1 MKIRKMLG
9 ILLTA
14 LLVMTAG
21 LAMAGQGDTA
31 ILNLEEDDYTGEYV
45 QNVLQEGN
53 KIYVFVE
60 GSTTKLQV
68 YDPAAGSLEVWDMQE
83 MSDRM
88 QGLRDEET
96 EEPADSEEPREN
108 WQESVQTWF
117 GKDGEVYAVVLRSL
131 YQGQSNRTD
140 GGHVRKLVLSDGKA
154 DLEAQ
159 DSFTLDWSGMTETAG
174 SWESARYINAS
185 AVQGDYLI
193 LTVYDNNGNQSLVV
207 YSLATGEMTEHMI
220 QDLNDFTLTEDGR
233 ILICQY
239 RWGDVSEQVISAFD
253 PETGSTQELIRF
265 GMDEGSVNGICVRAE
280 TNTLYYTRNGEIF
293 AAPDLDLSRA
303 QAVNDAPV
311 SGQTFAGMIAD
322 GRILIWNYR
331 SVLLRNTDPA
341 LRSAITLR
349 VKPFSWSSST
359 ENAVFNFMNEHS
371 DISVVR
377 EDYGD
382 ENTLLQSMMNRDG
395 NVDVYL
401 IDLDSSAFG
410 AILERGFA
418 ADLSENAVLTEAVE
432 KMYPFVKESLSRD
445 GKLAAVPLE
454 IMGSAIGYNPEVLEK
469 MGMTEEDLP
478 KTWNQF
484 LDFLKELPD
493 RLAGTDFRAFDL
505 YTYREDTVLS
515 VLRMILNQFSMT
527 REGESMNTDE
537 MRNLLEKIQ
546 GIDFD
551 ALQILTDEE
560 MNSLEE
566 AGAYEAM
573 GGMKQAL
580 LTTYSNTALSTYDNS
595 RPLILALRE
604 GEEPL
609 LPVSLVVAFINPY
622 SGHMQEAMLFLESLL
637 DQQEV
642 RTRYS
647 LNPDL
652 NEPLR
657 FPNHEEQRAQNEKW
671 LKIARQHVQDAE
683 DDETRDNWTEVV
695 EYYEKSLAEYDETNW
710 MISPDSLAAY
720 RARAQYVRPLTWN
733 FFSQIYAVDEAGQF
747 WDLQASFA
755 KGTTTAR
762 ELLTFIDKKVQM
774 MRLEGY

>member
-1 MKIRKMLG
+1 MKIRKWPGML
-9 ILLTA
+9 LAA
-14 LLVMTAG
+14 LLALTAG
-21 LAMAGQGDTA
+21 LAMAGQGDIA
-31 ILNLEEDDYTGEYV
+31 VLNLETDNYSGEYV

-53 KIYVFVE
+53 RIYVFAE
-60 GSTTKLQV
+60 GSSMSLYI
-68 YDPAAGSLEVWDMQE
+68 YDPAAGSTEVRDMGE

-88 QGLRDEET
+88 QGLRDGET
-96 EEPADSEEPREN
+96 EEPAETEEPREN

-117 GKDGEVYAVVLRSL
+117 GKDGEIYAVVLRSL
-131 YQGQSNRTD
+131 YQTQSNRID
-140 GGHVRKLVLSDGKA
+140 GGHVRKLVLSEDKA
-154 DLEAQ
+154 DLEAE

-174 SWESARYINAS
+174 SWESSRFISAS
-185 AVQGDYLI
+185 AVQGDHLI
-193 LTVYDNNGNQSLVV
+193 LSVYDNNGSQSLVI
-207 YSLATGEMTEHMI
+207 YSLTTGEMTEHMI
-220 QDLNDFTLTEDGR
+220 PDLNDFTLTEDGR

-239 RWGDVSEQVISAFD
+239 RWGDISEQVISTLD
-253 PETGSTQELIRF
+253 PETGSTEELIRF
-265 GMDEGSVNGICVRAE
+265 SIEEGSVSGICIRAE

-311 SGQTFAGMIAD
+311 TGSTFARMTED

-341 LRSAITLR
+341 LRSAVTLR
-349 VKPFSWSSST
+349 VKPFSWSSAT

-395 NVDVYL
+395 DVDVYL
-401 IDLDSSAFG
+401 IDLDSGAFG

-478 KTWNQF
+478 KTWNKF

-566 AGAYEAM
+566 TGAYEAM